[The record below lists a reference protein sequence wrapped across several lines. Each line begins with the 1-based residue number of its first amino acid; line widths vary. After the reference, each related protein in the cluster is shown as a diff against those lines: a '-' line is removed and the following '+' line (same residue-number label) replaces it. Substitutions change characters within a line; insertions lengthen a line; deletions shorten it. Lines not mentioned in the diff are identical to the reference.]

1 MCTPLVGGVALVI
14 CCNLGTLV
22 SGWDVSRFASWN
34 IAPKTALISRL
45 VVRHLRKR
53 DGLKKKERAGE
64 VILLLRR
71 IYETRNCMALI
82 SCLCLYRVSS
92 CKYRDWRRGHTGYH
106 SRTTGSPAD
115 DSRLE
120 EEEEFVGNAKWLN
133 YWCNSTYILFR
144 SNKWYFCPFE
154 HEKFLL
160 IYFIFDFWN
169 VNFNFNVIDRYF
181 NYTNLILHFHKMV
194 WFAIILISEFIELSS
209 TKILQCIFLFIV
221 ASLLSQ

>member
-22 SGWDVSRFASWN
+22 RR
-34 IAPKTALISRL
+34 IAIRELKYRAENSVNFKARGETSSKKGRSE
-45 VVRHLRKR
+45 
-53 DGLKKKERAGE
+53 KKKERAGE
-64 VILLLRR
+64 IILLLRR

-133 YWCNSTYILFR
+133 YCCNSTYILFR

-154 HEKFLL
+154 HKKFLL

>member
-1 MCTPLVGGVALVI
+1 MYASRRR
-14 CCNLGTLV
+14 
-22 SGWDVSRFASWN
+22 SGASHLLQPGN
-34 IAPKTALISRL
+34 TGERLRRIAIRELKYRAENSVNFQGF

-144 SNKWYFCPFE
+144 SNK
-154 HEKFLL
+154 
-160 IYFIFDFWN
+160 
-169 VNFNFNVIDRYF
+169 
-181 NYTNLILHFHKMV
+181 
-194 WFAIILISEFIELSS
+194 
-209 TKILQCIFLFIV
+209 
-221 ASLLSQ
+221 